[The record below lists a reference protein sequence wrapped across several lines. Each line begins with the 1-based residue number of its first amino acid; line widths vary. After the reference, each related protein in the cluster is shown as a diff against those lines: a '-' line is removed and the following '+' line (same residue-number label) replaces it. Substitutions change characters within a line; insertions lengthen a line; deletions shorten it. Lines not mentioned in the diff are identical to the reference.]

1 MLALTLT
8 ASISATAHAEEA
20 GAEAPTSTP
29 HWYGYQT
36 LASDGIAVGIGLAGL
51 STTGNARIGLAGV
64 GLASYGLG
72 APVIHL
78 LRQNP
83 GKAAGDLALRLLT
96 PVATGVTA
104 QLLVQHTTVSA
115 TTRDRVG
122 VYAGA
127 AGAVIAM
134 AIDAAVLAR
143 EDVRPQFEVPRAI
156 AKKTEKKTEAVILEP
171 NVDFP
176 KGGVSAGVHGVF

>member
-36 LASDGIAVGIGLAGL
+36 LASDGIALGIGLAGL
-51 STTGNARIGLAGV
+51 STTGDARIGLAGV

-78 LRQNP
+78 LRHAP

-96 PVATGVTA
+96 PAATGVTA
-104 QLLVQHTTVSA
+104 QLLVQQTTTSA

-122 VYAGA
+122 IYAGA
-127 AGAVIAM
+127 AGAAIAM

-143 EDVRPQFEVPRAI
+143 EDVRPQFEIPRPAKV
-156 AKKTEKKTEAVILEP
+156 AKKAEAMVLEP
-171 NVDFP
+171 SVDFP
-176 KGGVSAGVHGVF
+176 KGGLSAGVHGVF